1 MSRTGQKQQRVA
13 VQAYTET
20 RTAQGGTT
28 ESWAT
33 ENTMWA
39 WVNPIGAME
48 RIQADQTKAIRT
60 HRISM
65 RFYSPGIDET
75 YRILH
80 GTRIYNIISVVNVG
94 SRGCETILDV
104 KEAGTV

>member
-1 MSRTGQKQQRVA
+1 MSRTGQKQQRVQ
-13 VQAYTET
+13 VQKYTET
-20 RTAQGGTT
+20 RTLQGGTI
-28 ESWAT
+28 EGWVT

-75 YRILH
+75 YRILD
-80 GTRIYNIISVVNVG
+80 GSKIYNIVSVVDVG

-104 KEAGTV
+104 KQAGTV